1 MEARARNEGASV
13 SSPADWLDEL
23 QSLVV
28 RFSGYGIG
36 PDLVGLT
43 LARAW
48 GLFLFLFLHHIAVGG
63 ADVG

>member
-1 MEARARNEGASV
+1 MSAA
-13 SSPADWLDEL
+13 ADWLDEL
-23 QSLVV
+23 QSLAA

-36 PDLVGLT
+36 PDQVGLT

-48 GLFLFLFLHHIAVGG
+48 GLFLFLFLFLHHIAFGG